1 MHPASKPK
9 EAWLREALDESPL
22 KRTHRWPDPVM
33 NFIISYDIADPKRLR
48 AVAKELEQHARR
60 VQKSVFVF
68 TGSRATLDSVTRVL
82 MQRID
87 INEDRIQAWPVR
99 TSTRSCRVDAGLAL
113 PETGVA
119 LIASPEN
126 WLVIEAIDDAGSDDH
141 QPLVLDGYR

>member
-1 MHPASKPK
+1 MQPTPDPL

-22 KRTHRWPDPVM
+22 KRPHRWPDPVM
-33 NFIISYDIADPKRLR
+33 NFIIAYDIADPKRLR
-48 AVAKELEQHARR
+48 EVAKALEQHARR

-68 TGSRATLDSVTRVL
+68 TGSRAMLDSVIRVL

-87 INEDRIQAWPVR
+87 TSEDRIQAWPIR
-99 TSTRSCRVDAGLAL
+99 TSTRSCRIDAGLAL

-119 LIASPEN
+119 LIASPAS

-141 QPLVLDGYR
+141 QPLVLD